1 MSCIYSTP
9 PPLPCVL
16 ILIGGIV
23 AKLVAGRN
31 EACVN
36 RADVLVLE
44 KSIKEGSKNI
54 RVDPGV
60 ETLRE
65 NASVTTI
72 SRSNRPVRRKSHLV
86 SWLLYFSHLALSRS
100 RAQ

>member
-31 EACVN
+31 EARVN
-36 RADVLVLE
+36 RADVPVLE

-65 NASVTTI
+65 MRQLPPSLEATVQSGARVIWCPGCYTSPT
-72 SRSNRPVRRKSHLV
+72 
-86 SWLLYFSHLALSRS
+86 
-100 RAQ
+100 